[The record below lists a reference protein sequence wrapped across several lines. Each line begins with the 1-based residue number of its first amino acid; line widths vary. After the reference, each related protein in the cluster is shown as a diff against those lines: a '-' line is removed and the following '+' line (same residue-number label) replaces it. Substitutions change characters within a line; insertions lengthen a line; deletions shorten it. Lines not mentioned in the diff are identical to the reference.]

1 MAPIVES
8 VEIARPPE
16 DVFRYVIDPEHLRE
30 WQSSVVDVKKE
41 EAEPVHPGSKVV
53 VTRQIKGR
61 TQPMTVQF
69 SEVEPPR
76 HWAIRGVDS
85 PIRGNVDGTVEPIG
99 EGDRSRV
106 TIKLDFEGHGIGK
119 VLVPLVVRRMAAKE
133 MPQNMQ
139 MLKQRLES
147 GA

>member
-16 DVFRYVIDPEHLRE
+16 DVFRYVTDPDHLRE

-41 EAEPVHPGSKVV
+41 EAGPVHPGSRVV
-53 VTRQIKGR
+53 VTRQLKGR
-61 TQPMTVQF
+61 TQPMTMQVA
-69 SEVEPPR
+69 ELEPPR
-76 HWAIRGVDS
+76 HWVIRGLDS
-85 PIRGNVDGTVEPIG
+85 PIRGSVDGTVEPVG

-106 TIKLDFEGHGIGK
+106 TIKLDFEGRGIGK

-139 MLKQRLES
+139 RLKQRLES